1 MQAMRGNSNP
11 LSSLMASYM
20 PTPKVRETWLREY
33 VAKEKI
39 KSERQRMYFAQP
51 LQDDVPT
58 SYNTMVRPAPL
69 HWRAWML

>member
-1 MQAMRGNSNP
+1 MRGNSNP

-39 KSERQRMYFAQP
+39 KSERQRMYCAQP